1 MPETPSHYAEGPEA
15 LVVSLAIRGDRDA
28 YTELVRRRQS
38 WIRNLMRRCCGD
50 ETLAD
55 DLAQQVFLQVWRK
68 IRQLREPTKFGS
80 WLKRIAVNEWIQHQR
95 KQDPL
100 WHAQDDVELQ
110 PARPDTAAVN
120 MDLDRALAAL
130 PGPMRLCIVLSYH
143 ERLSHH
149 EIAELTGMPLG
160 TVKTNVRRGS
170 ARLRELLSPYGE
182 SA

>member
-1 MPETPSHYAEGPEA
+1 MPTTPKHYAEGPEA

-95 KQDPL
+95 KHDPL
-100 WHAQDDVELQ
+100 WNAKDDVESQ
-110 PARPDTAAVN
+110 PARPDTAAVS

-130 PGPMRLCIVLSYH
+130 PGPMRLCVVLSYH

-170 ARLRELLSPYGE
+170 ARLRELLSAYGE
-182 SA
+182 GA